1 MRNFLHQLEKNGK
14 SDLLTRP
21 ILKQFREGM
30 GLRVNAVQLP
40 RGVPE
45 RDFPTPNQSFP
56 PELNFVGYLS
66 QMFTAPDP
74 VKYYLCK
81 QYRLHTIPVFK
92 EPKANQATTILQRI
106 NASFNIR

>member
-1 MRNFLHQLEKNGK
+1 MR
-14 SDLLTRP
+14 
-21 ILKQFREGM
+21 QFREGM
-30 GLRVNAVQLP
+30 NLRVNAVNLP
-40 RGVPE
+40 QGDPE

-56 PELNFVGYLS
+56 PEFNFVGYLS

-81 QYRLHTIPVFK
+81 QYKLHTIPVFK
-92 EPKANQATTILQRI
+92 EPKANQAAAILQRI

>member
-1 MRNFLHQLEKNGK
+1 MCSRVGTLSIIQMHL
-14 SDLLTRP
+14 RP
-21 ILKQFREGM
+21 ILIQFREGM
-30 GLRVNAVQLP
+30 GLRVNAVTLP
-40 RGVPE
+40 QGDPE

-56 PELNFVGYLS
+56 PEFNFVGYLS

-92 EPKANQATTILQRI
+92 EPKANQAAAILQRI
-106 NASFNIR
+106 SDSFNLK